1 MDKMKCNSRQNLQKK
16 IAEFKSEHSNEEVI
30 KSEVNQ
36 QQKELRIDPLPPVGT
51 TTNTIANA
59 NSDESES
66 DDESSDDSD

>member
-1 MDKMKCNSRQNLQKK
+1 ML
-16 IAEFKSEHSNEEVI
+16 